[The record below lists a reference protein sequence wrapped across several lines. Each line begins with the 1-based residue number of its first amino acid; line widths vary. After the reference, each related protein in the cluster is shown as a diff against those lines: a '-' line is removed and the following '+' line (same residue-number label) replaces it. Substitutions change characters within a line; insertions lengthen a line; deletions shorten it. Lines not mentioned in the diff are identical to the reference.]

1 MKKLCVV
8 LALAMFFCTFAS
20 CSSNPV
26 SSNQSGADITV
37 NESSNIETSTEKTF
51 TLPYFVSDSLNPY
64 SATQSAN
71 FYLGSLLYD
80 SLYLLDNSFNLVAC
94 IAESYSVNGQ
104 EIKVK
109 IRTDAKF
116 SDGTAVTLTDVSKS
130 LSAAISSANYSA
142 RLSNVASHLIKD
154 NELVIKLKKTDINF
168 IKNLIFPITKAG
180 SKQSGAL
187 GSGRFA
193 LSQDGS
199 NELVKNKYSVRKTP
213 SIESIKLLEIHK
225 YSTLSHMIKIG
236 SVNFAYA
243 DRVDLTT
250 AAIKT
255 APVLTNNLVYLG
267 VNSANAYLNNKD
279 FRKAVSLCVDRKK
292 ILADAFAGLGNATAM
307 PFNPLASTFKS
318 ENYKIDLTNL
328 SAAKELFT
336 VSGLT
341 NKDAD
346 GFFTA
351 TENERVSLR
360 LAVNSDNAARVR
372 TAQYIK
378 RDLEAQ
384 GIAVEIISESTEAY
398 KTRITNKDYDLFLGE
413 VKLTPD
419 NSIETLLSS
428 QTLNAC
434 DDLGETLASY
444 NSYISGTIALDDFL
458 RSFDLNTAFI
468 PLLYKNN
475 MSVCSGTLSGN
486 SATTEYDVFGCMDK
500 WKF

>member
-20 CSSNPV
+20 CSSQPV
-26 SSNQSGADITV
+26 TSNQSGSNVTV
-37 NESSNIETSTEKTF
+37 NESSTVETTAEKTF
-51 TLPYFVSDSLNPY
+51 TLPYFASDSLNPF

-80 SLYLLDNSFNLVAC
+80 SLYLLDNSFNPVPC
-94 IAESYSVNGQ
+94 IAESHSVNGE
-104 EIKVK
+104 EIRIK
-109 IRTDAKF
+109 IRSDAKF

-130 LSAAISSANYSA
+130 LSAAISSTYFAN
-142 RLSNVASHLIKD
+142 RLSNVSSHSVKGD
-154 NELVIKLKKTDINF
+154 ELLIKLKKTDINF
-168 IKNLIFPITKAG
+168 LKNLVFPITKAG
-180 SKQSGAL
+180 SKQSGAV
-187 GSGRFA
+187 GSGRFM
-193 LSQDGS
+193 LSQDNSGQ
-199 NELVKNKYSVRKTP
+199 LVKNKYSIRKTS
-213 SIESIKLLEIHK
+213 SIDSIKLLEIHK

-243 DRVDLTT
+243 DGVDLTA

-255 APVLTNNLVYLG
+255 TPVLTNNLVYLG
-267 VNSANAYLNNKD
+267 INSSNAYLNNKD
-279 FRKAVSLCVDRKK
+279 FRKALSLCVDRKK
-292 ILADAFAGLGNATAM
+292 ILADAYAGLGNATAM

-318 ENYKIDLTNL
+318 QNYNIDLTNV
-328 SAAKELFT
+328 SAAGELFT
-336 VSGLT
+336 ISGLT
-341 NKDAD
+341 EKDTD
-346 GFFTA
+346 GFYNNA
-351 TENERVSLR
+351 EKQRVSLR

-384 GIAVEIISESTEAY
+384 GISIEIISEATEAY
-398 KTRITNKDYDLFLGE
+398 MTRINNKDYDLFLGE

-419 NSIETLLSS
+419 NSLESLLTSAS
-428 QTLNAC
+428 LNSC
-434 DDLGETLASY
+434 DDLGQTLTSY
-444 NSYISGTIALDDFL
+444 NSYISGETTLDDFL
-458 RSFDLNTAFI
+458 RSFDLNTVFI

-486 SATTEYDVFGCMDK
+486 ATTTEYDVFGCMDK

>member
-1 MKKLCVV
+1 MKKICVV
-8 LALAMFFCTFAS
+8 LALAMFFCIFAS

-26 SSNQSGADITV
+26 SSNQSGLDITV
-37 NESSNIETSTEKTF
+37 NESSSIETNTEKTF
-51 TLPYFVSDSLNPY
+51 TLPYFASDSLNPY

-80 SLYLLDNSFNLVAC
+80 SLYLLDNSFNAVSC
-94 IAESYSVNGQ
+94 IAESYSVDGQ

-109 IRTDAKF
+109 ICSDVKF

-130 LSAAISSANYSA
+130 LSAAISSTYYAA
-142 RLSNVASHLIKD
+142 RLSNVASHSIKG
-154 NELVIKLKKTDINF
+154 NELVIKLKKPDINF
-168 IKNLIFPITKAG
+168 IKNLVFPITKAG
-180 SKQSGAL
+180 SKQSGAV
-187 GSGRFA
+187 GSGRFM
-193 LSQDGS
+193 LSQDG
-199 NELVKNKYSVRKTP
+199 NELVKNKYSIRKIP
-213 SIESIKLLEIHK
+213 SIDIIKLLEIHK

-243 DRVDLTT
+243 DGVDLTT

-267 VNSANAYLNNKD
+267 INSANVYLSNKD
-279 FRKAVSLCVDRKK
+279 FRKAVSLCVDRKR
-292 ILADAFAGLGNATAM
+292 ILADAYAGLGNATAM
-307 PFNPLASTFKS
+307 PFNPLAATFKS

-336 VSGLT
+336 IAGHT
-341 NKDAD
+341 QKDSD

-351 TENERVSLR
+351 AENERVSLR
-360 LAVNSDNAARVR
+360 LVVNSDNAARVR

-384 GIAVEIISESTEAY
+384 GIAVEIISESAEGY

-419 NSIETLLSS
+419 NNIEALLSS

-434 DDLGETLASY
+434 DDLGETLSAY
-444 NSYISGTIALDDFL
+444 NGYISSTITLDDFL
-458 RSFDLNTAFI
+458 RSFDLNTVFI

-486 SATTEYDVFGCMDK
+486 STTTEYDVFGCMDK